1 MNTRRIRNHPIAHSS
16 AGFGLVDALV
26 ALALLAV
33 TLLGACGSLHFA
45 LRATRSAA
53 WQSRAIDLVADLD
66 EDLQHTGPALPPA
79 AQLESWRSRL
89 RQELPAAG
97 IAALDRRSLVVGEL
111 ETTWLDLQLAWNGM
125 PGEARDFLRL
135 PLAHAVNP
143 P

>member
-1 MNTRRIRNHPIAHSS
+1 MTTRRIPDPLLLPRN

-53 WQSRAIDLVADLD
+53 WQSRAVDLVADLD

-89 RQELPAAG
+89 RQELPAAEVS
-97 IAALDRRSLVVGEL
+97 ALDRRSLAVGEL
-111 ETTWLDLQLAWNGM
+111 TTDWLDLRLAWNGM
-125 PGEARDFLRL
+125 PGDARDFLRL
-135 PLAHAVNP
+135 PLAHAADP